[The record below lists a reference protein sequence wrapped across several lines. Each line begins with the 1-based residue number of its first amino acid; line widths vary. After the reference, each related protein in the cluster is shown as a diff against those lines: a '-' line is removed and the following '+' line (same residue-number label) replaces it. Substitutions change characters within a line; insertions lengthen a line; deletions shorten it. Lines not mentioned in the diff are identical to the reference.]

1 MSELKRWSIRSV
13 PTDVIRGFR
22 TVAFDNDLTI
32 AQVLEEAFETYV
44 ETAEDEQD
52 SNAEARLW
60 D

>member
-44 ETAEDEQD
+44 ETAKDEQD